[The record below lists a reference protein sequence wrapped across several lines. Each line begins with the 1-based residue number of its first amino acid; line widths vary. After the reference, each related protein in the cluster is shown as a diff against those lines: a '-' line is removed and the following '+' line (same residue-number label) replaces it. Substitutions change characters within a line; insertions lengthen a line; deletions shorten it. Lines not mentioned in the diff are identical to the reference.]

1 MDATVKSHLKK
12 RNPNRIRMSR
22 QDKVFS
28 ALNYTLLIILTFIVA
43 YPLYFVLIASIS
55 NPRLVASG
63 QVWWFPKDI
72 MWDGYKEVFS
82 YGQLWTGYR
91 NTIFYTVVGTVFNV
105 FLTMLTAYPLSRKNF
120 VGKKFFI
127 FFFMFT
133 MYFAGGLI
141 PSFLVNKALGLYDNW
156 MIMIVAGLISVPNV
170 IICRTFMQNSIPDE
184 LYEAAVVDG
193 ITHWKNFTRIV
204 LPLSAPVIAV
214 MVLYYGVA
222 HWNDYWTAMVY
233 LSKQETFPLQLV
245 LRGILTLNQVDTGL
259 IQDYE
264 DLIQRQNLVEL
275 KKYALIV
282 VSSVPLIVIYPFFQ
296 KHFTKGIM
304 VGSLKG

>member
-1 MDATVKSHLKK
+1 MA
-12 RNPNRIRMSR
+12 
-22 QDKVFS
+22 
-28 ALNYTLLIILTFIVA
+28 
-43 YPLYFVLIASIS
+43 
-55 NPRLVASG
+55 
-63 QVWWFPKDI
+63 
-72 MWDGYKEVFS
+72 
-82 YGQLWTGYR
+82 TGYR

-275 KKYALIV
+275 MKYALIV